1 MARFDKWLTD
11 LGPDAP
17 VPRAARKAL
26 ASRLRA
32 VEHYLQE
39 AAQVS
44 GDDTRNAEAVHQ
56 LRIWTRRAAAALR
69 LFEPVLPQRRCK
81 RLKRT
86 LRRIRRTAGQ
96 ARDCDVLAERLESG
110 ELPGLAH
117 TVVHLRSQRKT
128 AERELAKLHN
138 KLVRRGKLRRQG
150 DKLRKK
156 ARWRGG
162 KQALAFAPWCREQL
176 QPLCDEFFTLAGGDL
191 SRDTA
196 LHQLRLSGKRLRYG
210 LELAPAAIPAATH
223 CRLYD
228 DLSEVQDKLGAVCDA
243 VVAAGRLREWLA
255 ECKDRTIAKELRA
268 TLKREQQELARRK
281 RRFAR
286 WWTVRRREH
295 MRRAWNKGLEVKET
309 RVKKPQ

>member
-11 LGPDAP
+11 LGPEAP

-44 GDDTRNAEAVHQ
+44 GDDACDTEAVHQ

-69 LFEPVLPQRRCK
+69 LFEPVLPRRRCK

-86 LRRIRRTAGQ
+86 LRRLRRTAGQ
-96 ARDCDVLAERLESG
+96 ARDCDVLAERMESG
-110 ELPGLAH
+110 ELPGLAP
-117 TVVHLRSQRKT
+117 TAVHLRSQRKA
-128 AERELAKLHN
+128 AERKLAKLH
-138 KLVRRGKLRRQG
+138 KRLVRRGKLRRQG
-150 DKLRKK
+150 DKLRRK

-162 KQALAFAPWCREQL
+162 KPASSFGPWCREQL
-176 QPLCDEFFTLAGGDL
+176 QPLCDEFFTLATSDL

-196 LHQLRLSGKRLRYG
+196 LHQLRLAGKRLRYG

-223 CRLYD
+223 GRLYNQLS
-228 DLSEVQDKLGAVCDA
+228 DLQDKLGAVCDA
-243 VVAAGRLREWLA
+243 VVATGRLREWIA
-255 ECKDRTIAKELRA
+255 QCQDRAVAKELRA

-281 RRFAR
+281 RRFAQ
-286 WWTVRRREH
+286 WWTVRRREQ
-295 MRRAWNKGLEVKET
+295 MRRAWTKALSHKVSA
-309 RVKKPQ
+309 